1 MRKGIRVF
9 AAVALLLVLSSGS
22 AAFAAPR
29 DSQDGGL
36 FARFLSW
43 VLYSRLSPPIGAP
56 TTNSRLSPPGG
67 APTTDSRWSP
77 PGGAP
82 TTKSRLSPPT
92 GAPVTDPAPQPEPQS
107 RLSPPTGL
115 TDPPATTT

>member
-9 AAVALLLVLSSGS
+9 VAVSLLVVLSSGS
-22 AAFAAPR
+22 AAFAASR
-29 DSQDGGL
+29 DSQDVSL

-43 VLYSRLSPPIGAP
+43 VLSSRLSPPTGAPAANSRLSPPTGSP
-56 TTNSRLSPPGG
+56 TTNSRLSPP
-67 APTTDSRWSP
+67 
-77 PGGAP
+77 
-82 TTKSRLSPPT
+82 T
-92 GAPVTDPAPQPEPQS
+92 GTPAPAPAPEPQS